1 MIPLQLHE
9 RTEQDNT
16 PSSSPSLSQL
26 LLTHGEKK
34 KKKEAAEK
42 ERIMRKSVQSV
53 IGLSKWSNVS
63 SGERRRREKGRG
75 SENNHSRVKRVR
87 ERLRFVNRRRNGPE
101 KATTVK

>member
-34 KKKEAAEK
+34 KKAAEK

-63 SGERRRREKGRG
+63 SGERKRKGREG
-75 SENNHSRVKRVR
+75 NNRAPRI
-87 ERLRFVNRRRNGPE
+87 
-101 KATTVK
+101 TTAE